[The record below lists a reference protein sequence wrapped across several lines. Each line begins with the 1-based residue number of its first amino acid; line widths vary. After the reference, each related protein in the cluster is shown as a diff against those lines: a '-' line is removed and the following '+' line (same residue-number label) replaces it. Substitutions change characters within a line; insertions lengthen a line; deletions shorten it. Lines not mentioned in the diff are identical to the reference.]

1 MDPQIDLPEL
11 VENLE
16 VDIDELTAALE
27 PLLSKPLHT
36 TASSLPLLDKAKL
49 YTFSAYA
56 IESILFSVLKASG
69 VNATEHDIFK
79 EIARLKGYNSKIR
92 EAEERDKNKE
102 NRARLDVAAAGRFI
116 KHGLS
121 GNDKYDLE
129 RRERMA
135 KEKARAHL
143 KAQKMVNKKFDDEG
157 KEVQSEDAT
166 PKKRSVEEVGGHNE
180 DSDRVLEGLEEAE
193 PVAKKARIDAAE
205 PMDIDS
211 EASKKQKKKEM
222 KAKKMKTK
230 KEAKKAEKQAR
241 QSADSTDADT
251 DDIPQPSVAA
261 DEPTPEAELDV
272 NTRQPKKRGRP
283 PKKNKAQQATDN
295 DAEAEAEATPSR
307 AETRVMRN
315 RNKRLSA
322 QNTQEEEAI
331 VPTPDDYAPKT
342 RSETFNALLDGS
354 LSEKSKSKRG
364 GKKGTRGKG
373 K

>member
-11 VENLE
+11 VEDLE
-16 VDIDELTAALE
+16 VNIDELTATLE

-49 YTFSAYA
+49 YTLSAYA

-69 VNATEHDIFK
+69 VDVTEHPIFK

-116 KHGLS
+116 KHGLA

-143 KAQKMVNKKFDDEG
+143 KAQKMVNKKFDDDG

-166 PKKRSVEEVGGHNE
+166 PKKRGVDEVDGHGE
-180 DSDRVLEGLEEAE
+180 DSDQVLGGLEEAE
-193 PVAKKARIDAAE
+193 PAAKKARVDATE

-211 EASKKQKKKEM
+211 EASKKGKKKTKTQKT
-222 KAKKMKTK
+222 KAK
-230 KEAKKAEKQAR
+230 KEAKKAKEQAR
-241 QSADSTDADT
+241 QSAESTDASADDT
-251 DDIPQPSVAA
+251 PEVSTSAA
-261 DEPTPEAELDV
+261 EPKPEAEPDV
-272 NTRQPKKRGRP
+272 NTTQPRKRGRP
-283 PKKNKAQQATDN
+283 PKKDKAQRATVD
-295 DAEAEAEATPSR
+295 DAEAEATPSK
-307 AETRVMRN
+307 AEARVTRN
-315 RNKRLSA
+315 RNKRLST
-322 QNTQEEEAI
+322 QNGQEEEI
-331 VPTPDDYAPKT
+331 VVPTPDQAPKT

-354 LSEKSKSKRG
+354 LGEKNKSKKG

>member
-11 VENLE
+11 VEDLE
-16 VDIDELTAALE
+16 VNIDELTATLE

-49 YTFSAYA
+49 YTLSAYA

-69 VNATEHDIFK
+69 VDVTEHDIFK

-143 KAQKMVNKKFDDEG
+143 KAQQMVNKKFDDEG
-157 KEVQSEDAT
+157 KEVQDDDAT
-166 PKKRSVEEVGGHNE
+166 PKKRGVEEVDGGDE
-180 DSDRVLEGLEEAE
+180 DSDQILDGLEEE
-193 PVAKKARIDAAE
+193 PAAKKARVDATE
-205 PMDIDS
+205 PMDVDS
-211 EASKKQKKKEM
+211 EAAMKQKKKET
-222 KAKKMKTK
+222 KAKKMKSK

-241 QSADSTDADT
+241 QSADNTDADA
-251 DDIPQPSVAA
+251 DDIPELSVAA
-261 DEPTPEAELDV
+261 GEQTPEAEPDV
-272 NTRQPKKRGRP
+272 DTIQPKKRGRP
-283 PKKNKAQQATDN
+283 AKKGKAQQAADDSTI
-295 DAEAEAEATPSR
+295 DAEADATPLRSE
-307 AETRVMRN
+307 ARVTRN
-315 RNKRLSA
+315 RNKRLST
-322 QNTQEEEAI
+322 QNTQEEEAV
-331 VPTPDDYAPKT
+331 VPTPDQAPKT
-342 RSETFNALLDGS
+342 RGETFNALLDGS
-354 LSEKSKSKRG
+354 LSEKNKSKRG
-364 GKKGTRGKG
+364 GKKGARGRGK
-373 K
+373 

>member
-11 VENLE
+11 VEDLE
-16 VDIDELTAALE
+16 VNIDELTATLE

-49 YTFSAYA
+49 YTLSAYA

-69 VNATEHDIFK
+69 VDVTEHPIFK

-116 KHGLS
+116 KHGLA

-143 KAQKMVNKKFDDEG
+143 KAQKMVNKKFDDDG

-166 PKKRSVEEVGGHNE
+166 PKKRGVDEVDGHGE
-180 DSDRVLEGLEEAE
+180 DSDQVLGGLEEAE
-193 PVAKKARIDAAE
+193 PAAKKARVDATE

-211 EASKKQKKKEM
+211 EA
-222 KAKKMKTK
+222 
-230 KEAKKAEKQAR
+230 
-241 QSADSTDADT
+241 QSAESTDASADDT
-251 DDIPQPSVAA
+251 PEVSTSAA
-261 DEPTPEAELDV
+261 EPKPEAEPDV
-272 NTRQPKKRGRP
+272 NTTQPRKRGRP
-283 PKKNKAQQATDN
+283 PKKDKAQRATVD
-295 DAEAEAEATPSR
+295 DAEAEATPSK
-307 AETRVMRN
+307 AEARVTRN
-315 RNKRLSA
+315 RNKRLST
-322 QNTQEEEAI
+322 QNGQEEEI
-331 VPTPDDYAPKT
+331 VVPTPDQAPKT

-354 LSEKSKSKRG
+354 LGEKNKSKKG

>member
-11 VENLE
+11 VEDLE
-16 VDIDELTAALE
+16 VNIDELTATLE

-49 YTFSAYA
+49 YTLSAYA

-69 VNATEHDIFK
+69 VDVTEHAIFK

-157 KEVQSEDAT
+157 KEVQKEDAT
-166 PKKRSVEEVGGHNE
+166 PKKRGVDEVDGHDE
-180 DSDRVLEGLEEAE
+180 DSDQILEGLEEAE
-193 PVAKKARIDAAE
+193 PAAKKARVDATE

-211 EASKKQKKKEM
+211 EASKKGKKKKTKTQKM
-222 KAKKMKTK
+222 KAKR
-230 KEAKKAEKQAR
+230 EAKKTEQKSR
-241 QSADSTDADT
+241 QSAESTDASDDT
-251 DDIPQPSVAA
+251 PEISTSAA
-261 DEPTPEAELDV
+261 EPTPEAEPDV
-272 NTRQPKKRGRP
+272 NTTQARKRGRP
-283 PKKNKAQQATDN
+283 PKKDKAQRATEHN
-295 DAEAEAEATPSR
+295 AETEATPSK
-307 AETRVMRN
+307 AEARVTRN
-315 RNKRLSA
+315 RNKRLST
-322 QNTQEEEAI
+322 QNDQEEESV
-331 VPTPDDYAPKT
+331 VPTPDQAPKT

-354 LSEKSKSKRG
+354 LSEKSRSKRG
-364 GKKGTRGKG
+364 GKKGSRGKG